1 MIRYLTVGEVLRLHT
16 LVLEQSGGSE
26 GIRDRGALESAVA
39 QPMATFG
46 GEDLYDTIPKK
57 AAALALS
64 LVSNHA
70 FVDGNKRI
78 GHAAMEVFLTLNG
91 FTVNAGVEEQEE
103 LFLSLADGEISRETL
118 TEWIEAHLQAIS

>member
-16 LVLEQSGGSE
+16 LVLEQSGGRE

-57 AAALALS
+57 AAALAFS

-103 LFLSLADGEISRETL
+103 LFLSLAAGEISRDTL

>member
-1 MIRYLTVGEVLRLHT
+1 MIRYLTVREVLRLHR

-46 GEDLYDTIPKK
+46 GEDLYDTISKK
-57 AAALALS
+57 ATALAYS
-64 LVSNHA
+64 LVRNHA

-78 GHAAMEVFLTLNG
+78 GHAAMEVFVTLNG
-91 FTVNAGVEEQEE
+91 FTIIADVDEQEE
-103 LFLSLADGEISRETL
+103 VFLSLADGSLTREEL
-118 TEWIEAHLQAIS
+118 IEWVEAHLEPIS